1 VEEVPLQS
9 IASLKFKILSI
20 LVPQDAEKMKLL
32 RHEMSLDPKNNKL
45 KGEFENLLMRSSTA
59 GLMQVKE
66 YHPEERKLEVR
77 TISVDEFPSKYL
89 LVS

>member
-1 VEEVPLQS
+1 
-9 IASLKFKILSI
+9 
-20 LVPQDAEKMKLL
+20 VPQDAEKMKLL
-32 RHEMSLDPKNNKL
+32 RHEMSLDPKNNRL

-66 YHPEERKLEVR
+66 YHADERRLEVR
-77 TISVDEFPSKYL
+77 TTCKDGFSSNYL